1 MDIIMNFSIY
11 TVMMWFILLAMR
23 RTPRCLNCCL
33 LSIYRLFLA
42 WCGSRINY
50 ACLLFSKSWHAKG
63 MDIVFL
69 KRFYRRRL
77 MINIF
82 LFMLGRNSLSGLC
95 NSCSDFCIPSFF
107 SLCFFRLLCLFG
119 SFFFCL
125 FFIFCSG
132 FLWYWLF
139 LWWFVFFLY
148 RLLWITVECC
158 FPHCAFP

>member
-1 MDIIMNFSIY
+1 
-11 TVMMWFILLAMR
+11 MMWFILLAMR

-33 LSIYRLFLA
+33 LSVYRLFLA

-50 ACLLFSKSWHAKG
+50 ACLLFSKSWHATG

-82 LFMLGRNSLSGLC
+82 LCWEEILLVACVILAAISAFL
-95 NSCSDFCIPSFF
+95 FFF
-107 SLCFFRLLCLFG
+107 SLCFFRLLCFLG

-132 FLWYWLF
+132 LLWYCLF
-139 LWWFVFFLY
+139 LWWFVFVLY
-148 RLLWITVECC
+148 RLLWITVEYC